1 MKHLSYVL
9 TFIFT
14 SSTFSNLF
22 FSEAA
27 EGSSNH
33 KYLEV
38 YNASDMDIDLSAYSL
53 SSCSNGCDDGT
64 SWDYADN
71 VTFEAGTTVCR

>member
-14 SSTFSNLF
+14 INLTFSNLF
-22 FSEAA
+22 FSEAD

-53 SSCSNGCDDGT
+53 ST
-64 SWDYADN
+64 
-71 VTFEAGTTVCR
+71 